1 VELDEVQVPGQAR
14 EELQTAPILQVNP
27 IVVLVAWVAP
37 VEVDWVEQIAVQE
50 PAVGPVDLEALP
62 AQVSSGQGEPQQ
74 VHLALASNDRVA
86 SRVQG
91 DWARRQ
97 QAQVG

>member
-37 VEVDWVEQIAVQE
+37 VDWVEQIAVQE

-62 AQVSSGQGEPQQ
+62 AQVSSAQGEPQQ

-91 DWARRQ
+91 DWAQRQ